1 VLLKVEKPGT
11 YEISSSYVHPSSRSD
26 NCSVEEK
33 KSKITHL
40 TNMTLVH
47 HSGVSLAETNP
58 SIATYIS
65 EENLRIVSI
74 KKKLTPGYYILLVEV
89 EVEKEKQ
96 ESQSATLQAS
106 NLNLRI

>member
-1 VLLKVEKPGT
+1 VLLKVKKPGT

-26 NCSVEEK
+26 NYSVEGK
-33 KSKITHL
+33 KAKIIHL

-58 SIATYIS
+58 SIAAYIS
-65 EENLRIVSI
+65 EENSRNVSI
-74 KKKLTPGYYILLVEV
+74 KKKLTPGFYILLVEV
-89 EVEKEKQ
+89 LVEKEKQ
-96 ESQSATLQAS
+96 EPQSATLQAS